1 MNNGCSLRDGVNL
14 NITKMNS
21 TDIFIFLVIHLLV
34 PLAGLIFFMGLL
46 KKMKTA
52 KTANE
57 TVVALFIIFATYG
70 GLLLLTLTTLFWKW
84 SAMASLGTFYLIIG
98 APIVMAII
106 AYRHRRTRKIGKYY
120 KWTFNAA
127 MYYFVIAP
135 AVLTLLLVVSDK

>member
-21 TDIFIFLVIHLLV
+21 TDIFIFLIIHLLV
-34 PLAGLIFFMGLL
+34 PLAGLIFFMALL

-52 KTANE
+52 KTAKE

-84 SAMASLGTFYLIIG
+84 SAMASLGTFYLIIA
-98 APIVMAII
+98 APIVMTII
-106 AYRHRRTRKIGKYY
+106 AYRHRRIRKIGNYY
-120 KWTFNAA
+120 KWAFNAA

-135 AVLTLLLVVSDK
+135 VVLTLLFVVTDN